1 MAKSERGTPD
11 LRLAPFALRRSLL
24 TASSR
29 RAALSA
35 GFLAAA
41 ALRLLFLLQFPGNYD
56 TSSYE
61 QVVTTLERGG
71 DLYRDTERYN
81 YSPSWA
87 LLLLGSA
94 RLAAAAGTTLA
105 VAVGLLLFAVDALTA
120 LLLFRI
126 AGRRGGFPAPASAAL
141 LFFANPVSVL
151 VSGYHGQFDN
161 LAILFLLAALAAEPP
176 GRPLRVAGWLSA
188 SLIAKHIAPFH
199 PLLLAARLRERG
211 GRLAVAL
218 APYLVFIASFLPYAA
233 SWGRIRE
240 HVFGYR
246 GLGGLYGTDVLLLI
260 PGMPFWVPKALFL
273 AASLAAVLLLR
284 RVEAVRASLL
294 LFLVMLIFLPGI
306 GQQYFVWPIALGAL
320 RPGPGYLLY
329 TVVAAGFFVGSSTG
343 LAEPAAWLPGWY
355 GPWWAAI
362 AWLLWEVRT
371 LHKMA

>member
-1 MAKSERGTPD
+1 
-11 LRLAPFALRRSLL
+11 LL
-24 TASSR
+24 GPEDSKGRQVSSAHGR

-35 GFLAAA
+35 GLLAAA
-41 ALRLLFLLQFPGNYD
+41 ALRLVFLLQFPGNYD

-61 QVVTTLERGG
+61 QVVSTLESGG

-81 YSPSWA
+81 YSPAWA

-105 VAVGLLLFAVDALTA
+105 VAVGLLLFVVDALAA

-126 AGRRGGFPAPASAAL
+126 AGRRRGFPAPASAAL

-161 LAILFLLAALAAEPP
+161 LAILFLIAALGAAPG

-199 PLLLAARLRERG
+199 PLLLAARLREG
-211 GRLAVAL
+211 SGRLVVAF
-218 APYLVFIASFLPYAA
+218 APYLVFAASFLPYAA
-233 SWGRIRE
+233 SWGGIRD
-240 HVFGYR
+240 HVLAYR
-246 GLGGLYGTDVLLLI
+246 GLGGLYGTDVLLLL
-260 PGMPFWVPKALFL
+260 PGVPFWVPKAIFL
-273 AASLAAVLLLR
+273 VACLSAVFLLR
-284 RVEAVRASLL
+284 RVEIVKASLL

-320 RPGPGYLLY
+320 RPGPGYFLY
-329 TVVAAGFFVGSSTG
+329 TVVSAGFLVGSPTG
-343 LAEPAAWLPGWY
+343 LALRAPWLPGWY

-371 LHKMA
+371 LRRMG